1 MPRSQCIYPAHVD
14 IKPNYRPVFTK
25 LYRKRQA
32 YVAKADYGD
41 VFTHL
46 IPPMSCGIEREL
58 LRLGLKQVE
67 AIEMEAL

>member
-1 MPRSQCIYPAHVD
+1 MPSAQFINPARVD
-14 IKPNYRPVFTK
+14 IKPNYRPVLTE

-32 YVAKADYGD
+32 YVAEADHGD

-58 LRLGLKQVE
+58 LRLGLRLVE

>member
-1 MPRSQCIYPAHVD
+1 MPSAQFINPARVD

-41 VFTHL
+41 IFTHL
-46 IPPMSCGIEREL
+46 IPPMSCGIERGL
-58 LRLGLKQVE
+58 LRLGLRQVE